1 MLKTWTNVRK
11 QTAQCK
17 LKLRLNTVLGGK
29 ISFTMFFSQELWHAR
44 PRKIKF
50 SRRSRSRASGKSSRS
65 KKSPS
70 LSSTRLLRESL
81 RGKRAGNFPYNGPR
95 KGNSLKWVRADSA
108 WTHLLPLHL
117 SVYLY
122 SHGLAGSDGG
132 GKWSERVRARSDP
145 GFGLPSIEFFRYRH
159 TNGLYLV
166 IRHRRADARGSP
178 ISKCTSKFVNENA
191 SRESFSLMLINSVS

>member
-1 MLKTWTNVRK
+1 MKIFNLDECMKTVQRK
-11 QTAQCK
+11 P
-17 LKLRLNTVLGGK
+17 KLRLTVLGGK
-29 ISFTMFFSQELWHAR
+29 ISFTMFFSQELRHAR

-50 SRRSRSRASGKSSRS
+50 SRRLRSRASGKSSRS

-70 LSSTRLLRESL
+70 LSSTRRLRESL

-108 WTHLLPLHL
+108 WTHLLPVHL

-122 SHGLAGSDGG
+122 SRGLAGSDGG

-145 GFGLPSIEFFRYRH
+145 GFGLPSIELFRYRY
-159 TNGLYLV
+159 TNGLCLV
-166 IRHRRADARGSP
+166 IRHRRVDARGSSHQNARQNSSTK
-178 ISKCTSKFVNENA
+178 IHHEN
-191 SRESFSLMLINSVS
+191 RFH